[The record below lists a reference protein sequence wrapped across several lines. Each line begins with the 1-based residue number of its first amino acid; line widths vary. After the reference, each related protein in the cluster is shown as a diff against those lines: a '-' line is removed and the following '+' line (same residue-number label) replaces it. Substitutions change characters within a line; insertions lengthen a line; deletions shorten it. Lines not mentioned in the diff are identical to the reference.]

1 MQQTLVQRHRR
12 ETPLGLF
19 PERRGM
25 LRDRNRVDHI
35 ESSSV
40 PVQSSHQWQPQH
52 HVPRE
57 LLPTVIG
64 IKRLAKS
71 QPGT

>member
-1 MQQTLVQRHRR
+1 MQQTLVERHGR

-19 PERRGM
+19 PERRGV
-25 LRDRNRVDHI
+25 LRDRNTVDRT

-40 PVQSSHQWQPQH
+40 PVQSFHQWQPQH

-57 LLPTVIG
+57 LPPTVMG
-64 IKRLAKS
+64 IKHLAKS
-71 QPGT
+71 QPRT